1 MDSFFSFNFEEV
13 EHIDHS
19 LFYKVYWKYFKFKV
33 EKFFYN
39 QINTRVHIW
48 FLNIWDI
55 FLNSIDALW
64 RWFRYENKAVYF
76 LTKKGQRFLIED
88 REDAKFYLRTL
99 TLTIT
104 MVGGAKLFMDK
115 ISLMMKRYRNN

>member
-1 MDSFFSFNFEEV
+1 
-13 EHIDHS
+13 
-19 LFYKVYWKYFKFKV
+19 
-33 EKFFYN
+33 
-39 QINTRVHIW
+39 
-48 FLNIWDI
+48 
-55 FLNSIDALW
+55 LW
-64 RWFRYENKAVYF
+64 RWFRYENKAIYF

-115 ISLMMKRYRNN
+115 ISIMLRRYRNN

>member
-1 MDSFFSFNFEEV
+1 M
-13 EHIDHS
+13 
-19 LFYKVYWKYFKFKV
+19 

-39 QINTRVHIW
+39 QIQTRVHVW

-64 RWFRYENKAVYF
+64 RWFRYEDRATFF

-88 REDAKFYLRTL
+88 REDAKFYVRTL
-99 TLTIT
+99 ALTVT

-115 ISLMMKRYRNN
+115 ISVMMRRHRNN